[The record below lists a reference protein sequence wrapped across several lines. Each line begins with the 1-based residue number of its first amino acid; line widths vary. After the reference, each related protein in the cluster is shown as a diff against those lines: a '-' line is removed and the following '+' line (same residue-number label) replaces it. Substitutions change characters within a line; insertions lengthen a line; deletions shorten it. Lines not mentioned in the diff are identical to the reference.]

1 MTIMCKAPKRWGTL
15 NPPCNSSAH
24 WRVSNS
30 VWQMDVCG
38 SHLARCV
45 EMFTSPPLTDE
56 VATVTNLRRP
66 QSLAPSQ
73 LDEHCHGGE
82 GES

>member
-1 MTIMCKAPKRWGTL
+1 
-15 NPPCNSSAH
+15 
-24 WRVSNS
+24 
-30 VWQMDVCG
+30 
-38 SHLARCV
+38 V